1 MRGANLVKLIKTI
14 DMISCRRGVTV
25 EYIAEELE
33 VSKRSAY
40 RLLGVVEELGFLIE
54 DIKDPIENKTR
65 KRLDK
70 EFHQEIGPIN
80 LPDIKFSPAELIA
93 LYLVKGEAS
102 SCAGSGLADN
112 IKSAFAK
119 IGMFAPTGLAE
130 KLDKLQ
136 SLFLIDAKMA
146 KSLSGKEEIV
156 DQLIDAMLSNQ
167 TCYVSYHSFHD
178 DKNKSYKIDPL
189 HFFDHQ
195 GGLYLFV
202 KKTSLGDIRILAVE
216 RIKEAT
222 PADETFTYPDDFD
235 PEAKLKNTFGLIYDD
250 PMDVEIWFSAN
261 QARYIKERI
270 WAVNQQ
276 ITDQDDGSIIL
287 KMHTSGKYELK
298 KWILGYGAEAKVL
311 HPDDLHHEI
320 KKEVGKLSK
329 LY

>member
-14 DMISCRRGVTV
+14 DMISGRRGVTV
-25 EYIAEELE
+25 EHISEALE

-40 RLLGVVEELGFLIE
+40 RLLSVVEELGFLIE

-70 EFHQEIGPIN
+70 EFHQKIGPIN
-80 LPDIKFSPAELIA
+80 LPDIKFTPSELIV

-102 SCAGSGLADN
+102 GYTGSRSADN
-112 IKSAFAK
+112 LESAFAK
-119 IGMFAPTGLAE
+119 IGMFAPKGMAD
-130 KLDKLQ
+130 KLDKLK
-136 SLFLIDAKMA
+136 SLFLVDTKMA
-146 KSLSGKEEIV
+146 KSLLGKEEIV

-178 DKNKSYKIDPL
+178 DKNKSFMIDPL
-189 HFFDHQ
+189 HFFEHQ
-195 GGLYLFV
+195 RGLYLFV
-202 KKTSLGDIRILAVE
+202 NATSFSDIRILAAE
-216 RIKEAT
+216 RIIKVT
-222 PADETFTYPDDFD
+222 PAGQTYTYPDDFD
-235 PEAKLKNTFGLIYDD
+235 PEAKLKNAFGLIYDD
-250 PMDVEIWFSAN
+250 LMEIEIWFSAN

-287 KMHTSGKYELK
+287 KMHTSGKHELK
-298 KWILGYGAEAKVL
+298 KWILGYGADAKVL
-311 HPDDLHHEI
+311 LPEEMSREIRKEI
-320 KKEVGKLSK
+320 KKLSK